1 MSSFL
6 ADHNRPVWDLRN
18 LISMLIKRGGWGPNK
33 EQSQSA
39 RGTQLYL
46 QTALYV
52 EAGSGI
58 EQMDDKSVSNEGKHT
73 ARCRCFRGS
82 ATNLFISVFTVE
94 TLESGQKTPPTKTKA
109 QPAYRRDDA
118 SEM

>member
-1 MSSFL
+1 
-6 ADHNRPVWDLRN
+6 
-18 LISMLIKRGGWGPNK
+18 MLKKKERKKPNK

-46 QTALYV
+46 QTVFYV

-82 ATNLFISVFTVE
+82 TTNLFISVFTVDAHSAAGQRARKNIRKGKCPRDTVNRSGALLMQNME
-94 TLESGQKTPPTKTKA
+94 VLQLQPESG
-109 QPAYRRDDA
+109 
-118 SEM
+118 